1 MRIGVN
7 CYNLVA
13 ANGGIAHYFHLL
25 FAELLANDKEND
37 YVFFWFSHN
46 ADELNRLASNRWRE
60 HAVLLDDQRSIRSH
74 LGALDLFFCPLNAHW

>member
-25 FAELLANDKEND
+25 FTELLANDKEN
-37 YVFFWFSHN
+37 
-46 ADELNRLASNRWRE
+46 
-60 HAVLLDDQRSIRSH
+60 
-74 LGALDLFFCPLNAHW
+74 